1 MIKNE
6 DARNILGINSAI
18 SLNLVKLKSDDKN
31 KIDKTEEE
39 HNNIV
44 NYTTS
49 PLILEGFLFTS
60 IS

>member
-1 MIKNE
+1 MIKNK
-6 DARNILGINSAI
+6 DAGNILGINSAI

-31 KIDKTEEE
+31 KVDKTEEE

-49 PLILEGFLFTS
+49 PLILEEFLFTS